1 MKNSSSVVEY
11 EIVHQRKTLKQN
23 LGNTH
28 KTTPRDQTKRLDI
41 FPITDRSLIDY
52 EKYHQYIGHAGV
64 KYSMAIQATRGC
76 PYKCFYCDI
85 YKTSPSHNRRSVPHF
100 FSEVKMLADIGV
112 KRSEFIDDIFNVNKK
127 SCTEFFELVL
137 KHNLKLHFFPNRA

>member
-1 MKNSSSVVEY
+1 MKNTTSTVDY
-11 EIVHQRKTLKQN
+11 EVIHQRKTLKQN

-85 YKTSPSHNRRSVPHF
+85 
-100 FSEVKMLADIGV
+100 
-112 KRSEFIDDIFNVNKK
+112 
-127 SCTEFFELVL
+127 
-137 KHNLKLHFFPNRA
+137 